1 MNTRLSQLDWLDHG
15 LKVLA
20 KDGPEALKA
29 DTLAKLLKVSRGSFY
44 WHFQDIEHFHNE
56 LLGRWRRLA
65 TDEIIVAVDRE
76 LSGAQR
82 LRRLMQGALTS
93 DVSLERGI
101 RSWAAQ
107 SGNAARA
114 VSSVDK
120 VRVEYLRKLL
130 RSAGL
135 TNKQV
140 AARATFIY
148 WAYIGKVMVG
158 NGIRDLGDDEIN
170 AVADVMLLSRRG
182 KR

>member
-1 MNTRLSQLDWLDHG
+1 MKSRLSQLDWLDHG

-20 KDGPEALKA
+20 RNGHEALKA

-44 WHFQDIEHFHNE
+44 WHFRDIEHFHNE
-56 LLGRWRRLA
+56 LLGRWRTLA

-76 LSGAQR
+76 CSDTQR
-82 LRRLMQGALTS
+82 LRRLMRGALTG
-93 DVSLERGI
+93 DVRLERGI

-114 VSSVDK
+114 ISSVDK
-120 VRVEYLRKLL
+120 ARVEYLREIL
-130 RSAGL
+130 RSTGL
-135 TNKQV
+135 TDKQV

-158 NGIRDLGDDEIN
+158 KGLRSLDDDEIH
-170 AVADVMLLSRRG
+170 AVADVMLSSKRG
-182 KR
+182 IK